1 MSDPSAVA
9 KAHSAAT
16 KAFNSIGRSNG
27 SACPT
32 PHDNIDPLLHEF
44 YISATLHS
52 AAKARYDKAKDALLD
67 DEETGLGIE
76 QAALK
81 VREGQSGT
89 LQTSSL
95 YTLTL
100 KHNNGSDTIDLD
112 AFISALRREGVTA
125 EVIAKA
131 QSRAKK
137 RRAGAKNYSVSP
149 NL

>member
-16 KAFNSIGRSNG
+16 KAFQNIGRTNG
-27 SACPT
+27 SACPE
-32 PHDNIDPLLHEF
+32 PKDNIDPLLHEF
-44 YISATLHS
+44 YIAATLHS
-52 AAKARYDKAKDALLD
+52 AAKTRYDKAKDALLD

-81 VREGQSGT
+81 VKEGQSGT

-100 KHNNGSDTIDLD
+100 KHNNGSNQTDIDM
-112 AFISALRREGVTA
+112 FVSALRREGVSQD
-125 EVIAKA
+125 VITKA
-131 QSRAKK
+131 LGRAKK

>member
-1 MSDPSAVA
+1 MADPSAVA

-44 YISATLHS
+44 YIAATLQA
-52 AAKARYDKAKDALLD
+52 AAKARYDKAKDSLLD
-67 DEETGLGIE
+67 DEETGLGVE

-81 VREGQSGT
+81 VKEGQSGT

-100 KHNNGSDTIDLD
+100 KHNNGSDMTDVD
-112 AFISALRREGVTA
+112 AFISALRREGVSQD
-125 EVIAKA
+125 VITKA
-131 QSRAKK
+131 LARAKK